1 MTSGRG
7 LHVYLCVARR
17 QALHLTDDCG
27 GMRTSASVIA
37 IEIEK
42 TETRNQYPE
51 TYASRSITIMLRNTS
66 VEKIKSVAGAS
77 AQTWVVS
84 LFLPAGNELVEMAPL
99 GYCGR

>member
-1 MTSGRG
+1 MTGGRG

-17 QALHLTDDCG
+17 QALHLADGYG
-27 GMRTSASVIA
+27 GMRASASVIA
-37 IEIEK
+37 IEK
-42 TETRNQYPE
+42 TETRNQHPE